1 MYGADDE
8 PMMEANEWFS
18 SITITTWSGGA
29 IPKTLVCGTV
39 NDTLVLWVTPPPL
52 AVTVTLDVPV
62 IAVLPTVNVNVELPP
77 PGAAIDAG
85 LKLAV
90 TPVGNPDAESDTA
103 ELNPPVTDVEIVVLP
118 EFPCVTER
126 LAGDAATV
134 KLGAAAGLI
143 VSATVDV

>member
-29 IPKTLVCGTV
+29 MPKTLVCGTV
-39 NDTLVLWVTPPPL
+39 KDTLVLWATPPPL
-52 AVTVTLDVPV
+52 AVTVTLEVPV
-62 IAVLPTVNVNVELPP
+62 IAVLPTLKVNVELPP
-77 PGAAIDAG
+77 PGAAINAG

-103 ELNPPVTDVEIVVLP
+103 ELNP
-118 EFPCVTER
+118 
-126 LAGDAATV
+126 
-134 KLGAAAGLI
+134 
-143 VSATVDV
+143 